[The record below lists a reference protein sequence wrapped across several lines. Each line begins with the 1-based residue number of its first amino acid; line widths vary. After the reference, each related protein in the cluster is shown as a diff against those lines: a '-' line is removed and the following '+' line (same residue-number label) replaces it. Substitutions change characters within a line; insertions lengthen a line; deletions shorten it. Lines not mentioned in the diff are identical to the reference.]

1 MRKPQKNIL
10 QSLGATSAVSY
21 WHGEIS
27 LKRAI
32 QAAVVAGLAGLAIG
46 HFNADHSTDLLQ
58 AQTAPGS
65 LTFHDAGISRI
76 SNINL
81 TVDTSQGVTGYF
93 QRDTYALDGEF
104 RKALENEINT
114 VIAQAEIAGSWDIY
128 MAARLTLLYMSE
140 DPFERQVGNATLT
153 YIQNNQH
160 AAAGELPRASYYTRV
175 KATEIEADR
184 QIFAMA
190 DQMAEALRNGGKT
203 PITRRAAENALLSFC
218 HDPDRLLAAFNVA
231 KGVEEGP
238 PNIRNILPLVQTA
251 IQVETTRLSLT
262 SMSGQMLRNTEVATN
277 PAVQALTLSRR
288 LNIPVAVRSYSG
300 EFADHYIQGNIE
312 PTEQTLNSKIKTG
325 FDLSDGLAVTGR
337 GVILNQVPL
346 EHEQSVQ
353 VPEIRYS
360 VLKVIEN
367 ENLLDHDDPSYTA
380 DFKVSM

>member
-10 QSLGATSAVSY
+10 QSLGSTSAVSY

-65 LTFHDAGISRI
+65 LTFHDADISRI

-114 VIAQAEIAGSWDIY
+114 VIAQAEVAGSWDIY

-153 YIQNNQH
+153 YIQSNQH
-160 AAAGELPRASYYTRV
+160 AAPGELPRASYYTRV

-184 QIFAMA
+184 QLFAMA

-218 HDPDRLLAAFNVA
+218 QDPDRLLAAFNVA

-300 EFADHYIQGNIE
+300 DFADHYNQGNIE

-337 GVILNQVPL
+337 GVVLNQVPL

-353 VPEIRYS
+353 VPEVRYS

-367 ENLLDHDDPSYTA
+367 ENLLDHEDPSYTA

>member
-10 QSLGATSAVSY
+10 QSLGSTSAVSY

-65 LTFHDAGISRI
+65 LTFHDADISRI
-76 SNINL
+76 SSINL

-114 VIAQAEIAGSWDIY
+114 VIAQAEVAGSWDIY

-153 YIQNNQH
+153 YIQSNQH
-160 AAAGELPRASYYTRV
+160 AAPGELPRASYYTRV

-184 QIFAMA
+184 QLFAMA

-218 HDPDRLLAAFNVA
+218 QDPDRLLAAFNVA

-300 EFADHYIQGNIE
+300 DFADHYNQGNIE

-337 GVILNQVPL
+337 GVVLNQVPL

-353 VPEIRYS
+353 VPEVRYS

-367 ENLLDHDDPSYTA
+367 ENLLDHEDPSYTA

>member
-10 QSLGATSAVSY
+10 QSLGSTSAVSY

-65 LTFHDAGISRI
+65 LTFHDADISRI

-114 VIAQAEIAGSWDIY
+114 VIAQAEVAGSWDIY

-153 YIQNNQH
+153 YIQSNQH
-160 AAAGELPRASYYTRV
+160 AAPGELPRASYYTRV

-184 QIFAMA
+184 QLFAMA

-218 HDPDRLLAAFNVA
+218 QDPDRLLAAFNVA
-231 KGVEEGP
+231 KGIEEGP

-300 EFADHYIQGNIE
+300 DFADHYNQGNIE

-337 GVILNQVPL
+337 GVVLNQVPL

-353 VPEIRYS
+353 VPEVRYS

-367 ENLLDHDDPSYTA
+367 ENLLDHEDPSYTA

>member
-10 QSLGATSAVSY
+10 QSLGSTSAVSY

-32 QAAVVAGLAGLAIG
+32 QAAVVAGLAGLVIG

-65 LTFHDAGISRI
+65 LTFHDADISRI

-114 VIAQAEIAGSWDIY
+114 VIAQAEVAGSWDIY

-153 YIQNNQH
+153 YIQSNQH
-160 AAAGELPRASYYTRV
+160 AAPGELPRASYYTRV

-184 QIFAMA
+184 QLFAMA

-218 HDPDRLLAAFNVA
+218 QDPDRLLAAFNVA

-300 EFADHYIQGNIE
+300 DFADHYNQGNIE

-337 GVILNQVPL
+337 GVVLNQVPL

-353 VPEIRYS
+353 VPEVRYS

-367 ENLLDHDDPSYTA
+367 ENLLDHEDPSYTA

>member
-65 LTFHDAGISRI
+65 LTFHDADISRI

-114 VIAQAEIAGSWDIY
+114 VIAQAEVAGSWDIY

-153 YIQNNQH
+153 YIQSNQH
-160 AAAGELPRASYYTRV
+160 AAPGELPRASYYTRV

-184 QIFAMA
+184 QLFAMA

-300 EFADHYIQGNIE
+300 DFADHYNQGNIE

-337 GVILNQVPL
+337 GVVLNQVPL

-367 ENLLDHDDPSYTA
+367 ENLLDHEDPSYTA

>member
-10 QSLGATSAVSY
+10 QSLGVTSAVSY

-32 QAAVVAGLAGLAIG
+32 QAAVVTGLAGLVIG
-46 HFNADHSTDLLQ
+46 HFNADHSTDLMQ

-65 LTFHDAGISRI
+65 LTFHDASISRI

-81 TVDTSQGVTGYF
+81 MLDTSQGVTGYF
-93 QRDTYALDGEF
+93 QRDTYVLDGDF
-104 RKALENEINT
+104 RRALENEINT
-114 VIAQAEIAGSWDIY
+114 VIAQAEVAGSWDIY

-140 DPFERQVGNATLT
+140 DPIERQVGNATLA
-153 YIQNNQH
+153 YIQSNQH

-218 HDPDRLLAAFNVA
+218 RDPDRLLAAFNVA
-231 KGVEEGP
+231 KGIEDGP

-300 EFADHYIQGNIE
+300 EFTDHYSQGNIE

-346 EHEQSVQ
+346 EHEQSVH
-353 VPEIRYS
+353 VPDIRYS
-360 VLKVIEN
+360 VLTVIEN
-367 ENLLDHDDPSYTA
+367 ENLLDQDDPSYTA

>member
-65 LTFHDAGISRI
+65 LTFHDADISRI

-81 TVDTSQGVTGYF
+81 TVDTSQGLTGYF

-104 RKALENEINT
+104 RRALENEINT
-114 VIAQAEIAGSWDIY
+114 VIAQAEVAGSWDIY

-153 YIQNNQH
+153 YIQSNQH
-160 AAAGELPRASYYTRV
+160 AAPGELPRASYYTRV

-300 EFADHYIQGNIE
+300 DFADHYNQGNIE

-325 FDLSDGLAVTGR
+325 FDLSDGLAITGR

-346 EHEQSVQ
+346 EHEQSVS

-367 ENLLDHDDPSYTA
+367 ENLLEHEDPSYTA

>member
-10 QSLGATSAVSY
+10 QNLGATSAVSY

-46 HFNADHSTDLLQ
+46 HFNADLSTDLLQ

-65 LTFHDAGISRI
+65 LTFHDADISRI

-93 QRDTYALDGEF
+93 QRDTYALDGKF

-114 VIAQAEIAGSWDIY
+114 VIAQAEVAGSWDIY

-153 YIQNNQH
+153 YIQSNQH
-160 AAAGELPRASYYTRV
+160 AAPGELPRASYYTRV

-300 EFADHYIQGNIE
+300 DFADHYNQGNIE
-312 PTEQTLNSKIKTG
+312 PTEQMLNSKIKTG

-346 EHEQSVQ
+346 EHEQSVP

-367 ENLLDHDDPSYTA
+367 ENLLDHEDPSYTA

>member
-65 LTFHDAGISRI
+65 LTFHDADISRI

-114 VIAQAEIAGSWDIY
+114 VIAQTEVAGSWDIY

-153 YIQNNQH
+153 YIQSNQH
-160 AAAGELPRASYYTRV
+160 AAPGELPRASYYTRV

-300 EFADHYIQGNIE
+300 DFADHYNQGNVE

-346 EHEQSVQ
+346 EHEQPVP

-367 ENLLDHDDPSYTA
+367 ENLLDHEDHSYTA

>member
-1 MRKPQKNIL
+1 MRKPQKSIL

-32 QAAVVAGLAGLAIG
+32 QAAVVAGLAGLTIG

-65 LTFHDAGISRI
+65 LTFHDADISRI
-76 SNINL
+76 SNINM

-114 VIAQAEIAGSWDIY
+114 VIAQAEVAGSWDIY

-153 YIQNNQH
+153 YIQSNQH
-160 AAAGELPRASYYTRV
+160 AAPGELPRASYYTRV

-231 KGVEEGP
+231 KGVEDGP

-300 EFADHYIQGNIE
+300 DFADHYNQENIE

-325 FDLSDGLAVTGR
+325 FDLSDGLAITGR

-346 EHEQSVQ
+346 EHEQSVS

-360 VLKVIEN
+360 ILKVIEN
-367 ENLLDHDDPSYTA
+367 ENLLEHEDPSYTA

>member
-10 QSLGATSAVSY
+10 QSLGSTSAVSY

-65 LTFHDAGISRI
+65 LTFHDADISRI

-114 VIAQAEIAGSWDIY
+114 VIAQAEVAGSWDIY

-153 YIQNNQH
+153 YIQSNQH
-160 AAAGELPRASYYTRV
+160 AAPGELPRASYYTRV

-184 QIFAMA
+184 QLFAMA

-218 HDPDRLLAAFNVA
+218 QDPDRLLAAFNVA

-300 EFADHYIQGNIE
+300 DFADHYNQGNIE

-337 GVILNQVPL
+337 GVVLNQVPL
-346 EHEQSVQ
+346 EHEHSVQ
-353 VPEIRYS
+353 VPEVRYS

-367 ENLLDHDDPSYTA
+367 ENLLDHEDPSYTA

>member
-10 QSLGATSAVSY
+10 QSLGATSAISY

-65 LTFHDAGISRI
+65 LTFHDADISRI

-93 QRDTYALDGEF
+93 QRDSYALDGEF

-114 VIAQAEIAGSWDIY
+114 VIAQAEVAGSWDIY

-153 YIQNNQH
+153 YIQSNQH
-160 AAAGELPRASYYTRV
+160 AAPGELPRASYYTRV

-300 EFADHYIQGNIE
+300 DFADHYNQGNIE

-346 EHEQSVQ
+346 EHEQSVPI
-353 VPEIRYS
+353 PEIRYS

-367 ENLLDHDDPSYTA
+367 ENLLDHEDPSYTA

>member
-81 TVDTSQGVTGYF
+81 TVDTRQGVTGYF

-114 VIAQAEIAGSWDIY
+114 VIAQAEVAGSWDIY

-153 YIQNNQH
+153 YIQSNQH

-325 FDLSDGLAVTGR
+325 FDLSDGLAITGR